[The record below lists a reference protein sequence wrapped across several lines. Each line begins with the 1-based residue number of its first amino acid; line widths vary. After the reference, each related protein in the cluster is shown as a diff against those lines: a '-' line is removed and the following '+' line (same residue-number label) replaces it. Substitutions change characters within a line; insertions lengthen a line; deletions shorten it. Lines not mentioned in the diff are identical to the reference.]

1 MASLHCS
8 VVCRYP
14 SVPPD
19 SGTGGGGRAD
29 PDPGTGEEAGGELEA
44 ETAQHLD
51 RWDTF
56 IWGIQWAI
64 G

>member
-1 MASLHCS
+1 M
-8 VVCRYP
+8 VCRYP

-19 SGTGGGGRAD
+19 SGGGRAD

-51 RWDTF
+51 RLDTF